1 MRPEVL
7 EPTRKIVSGKLEHV
21 SYFRAVMSIAR
32 HPLADVEVD
41 VPADLHAAG
50 LCVTGASQCE
60 CMAGAS
66 ARNLTLRVY
75 SGISCSGADV
85 CTDHGLGP
93 AAHAVGRWQ
102 HTHPALIMVFI
113 DDLEWPDSHFT

>member
-41 VPADLHAAG
+41 VPADLHAAVD
-50 LCVTGASQCE
+50 CVSQVHH
-60 CMAGAS
+60 S
-66 ARNLTLRVY
+66 VSVWRARQLATLR
-75 SGISCSGADV
+75 SESTAES
-85 CTDHGLGP
+85 P
-93 AAHAVGRWQ
+93 ALVQMSAQIMDLALLHMQWAVGNTPILHLSW
-102 HTHPALIMVFI
+102 F
-113 DDLEWPDSHFT
+113 S